1 MKQRDLE
8 IKIAASKCAS
18 CVTKPCQLGC
28 PLNNDISG
36 FIKEVKNDN
45 YEEAYRIL
53 CKTTVMP
60 AICGKICPYEKQCQ
74 GSCAK
79 RISYEA
85 VNIGKIESYIGDLA
99 ILNNWKLPRKSRKN
113 WNVAVIGSGPASLTC
128 AAFLAEEGCQV
139 TIYEKHDYLG
149 GLLYHGIPDFRLTRN
164 TLMET
169 IQSILDLGIKVKKNI
184 SLGSDISLNQLKEEY
199 DAVFLGTGANT
210 SKKMGISGENL
221 DGVYGG
227 NELLEN
233 LQHPNYLNKKV
244 VIIGGGN
251 VAIDVART
259 VKRLGAKEVIIIYR
273 REKSNMSAEVSEINE
288 AKSDKVK
295 FLFKTSVVRILGEEH
310 VEKIECVKTELNDD
324 GKVVDIL
331 NTNYMMDVDCVIMA
345 IGSKTDDTLLNSLN
359 LERDDTGYL
368 AVNENNQTSDSKIFA
383 AGDLTGTKSTVAWAC
398 RNGRDAAYSIIDYLK
413 KVKV

>member
-1 MKQRDLE
+1 M
-8 IKIAASKCAS
+8 
-18 CVTKPCQLGC
+18 
-28 PLNNDISG
+28 
-36 FIKEVKNDN
+36 
-45 YEEAYRIL
+45 
-53 CKTTVMP
+53 
-60 AICGKICPYEKQCQ
+60 
-74 GSCAK
+74 
-79 RISYEA
+79 
-85 VNIGKIESYIGDLA
+85 
-99 ILNNWKLPRKSRKN
+99 
-113 WNVAVIGSGPASLTC
+113 
-128 AAFLAEEGCQV
+128 
-139 TIYEKHDYLG
+139 
-149 GLLYHGIPDFRLTRN
+149 
-164 TLMET
+164 
-169 IQSILDLGIKVKKNI
+169 
-184 SLGSDISLNQLKEEY
+184 NQLKEEY

-221 DGVYGG
+221 GGVYGG